1 MGPCAVS
8 LRGRRSEGV
17 IRTGWFSMRTSPFSA
32 RIPLLLMMQLAAI
45 KALASGQTTWSLE
58 VLIGDAYNFSS
69 QTQIEHVQ
77 VGAASFGGD
86 YETRGFEGPLHYA
99 GRVAHWQDDRAW
111 ELQFLHHKLYLR
123 NRPPAVEMVS
133 VSHGFNIVTL
143 NRAFKLDRWLLRVG
157 VGPVI
162 AHPEARISGSPYDGP
177 YEVGGAAAM
186 AGIGRSFALTRR
198 LFLHAEFEMTFGY
211 IDVHPEGSPDL
222 DITFSIPQPMR
233 K

>member
-1 MGPCAVS
+1 MRIS
-8 LRGRRSEGV
+8 LSSATIVLLAQLGGV
-17 IRTGWFSMRTSPFSA
+17 
-32 RIPLLLMMQLAAI
+32 Q
-45 KALASGQTTWSLE
+45 ALASEPAAWSLD

-77 VGAASFGGD
+77 VGAGSFGGD

-99 GRVAHWQDDRAW
+99 WRIAHWQDDRAW

-123 NRPPAVEMVS
+123 NGPPAVETLS

-143 NRAFKLDRWLLRVG
+143 NRAFKLDGWLLRVG

-186 AGIGRSFALTRR
+186 AGIGRSLALTPR
-198 LFLHAEFEMTFGY
+198 LFLHAELEMTFGY

-222 DITFSIPQPMR
+222 EITILNPAAHAQIGLGYGF
-233 K
+233 